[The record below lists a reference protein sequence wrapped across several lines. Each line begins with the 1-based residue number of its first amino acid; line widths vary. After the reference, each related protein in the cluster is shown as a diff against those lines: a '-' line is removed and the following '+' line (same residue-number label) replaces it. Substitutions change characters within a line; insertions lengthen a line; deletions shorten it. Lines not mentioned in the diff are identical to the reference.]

1 MATRVIKLRG
11 LWEARRRAQHA
22 RVAAEALQR
31 RLRLGDQTL
40 QPTPGGSGPQHAD
53 QGCLVG
59 GGVLASRKAKTQPA
73 RTRDGRS
80 WQGEHECPALGSKIS
95 HRAAHL
101 RETDCVAGHVGLEL
115 RNVVANYL
123 FEKPHR
129 FSVDSAEFRPQRL
142 FAFELRR
149 CGHAA
154 RLDLGCRQSFLAGC

>member
-1 MATRVIKLRG
+1 MEFVD
-11 LWEARRRAQHA
+11 
-22 RVAAEALQR
+22 AAHR
-31 RLRLGDQTL
+31 
-40 QPTPGGSGPQHAD
+40 P
-53 QGCLVG
+53 
-59 GGVLASRKAKTQPA
+59 
-73 RTRDGRS
+73 
-80 WQGEHECPALGSKIS
+80 
-95 HRAAHL
+95 RAAHL
-101 RETDCVAGHVGLEL
+101 TIAVGCCNRWPTTARQPVIGHSAVRARLLSRPAFGSERGAQQDARDNGPCDACLFLITRTILKCLGMAGISAFGDLPRRRRCRETYCVAGHVGLEL